1 LPASNNPFGNL
12 KLELKPGYQE
22 LVNVRRTVGNEF
34 IKISNFTIN
43 TIMKNISTA
52 FSVYFQQIGLEQQR
66 HQERKVQHGAREK
79 TFYKVISQVQK
90 VFRKGME
97 GKFKIDI
104 FSELARFVNEE
115 ITHRGFLKIYGKGV
129 LPLRKVYISAEK

>member
-1 LPASNNPFGNL
+1 
-12 KLELKPGYQE
+12 
-22 LVNVRRTVGNEF
+22 
-34 IKISNFTIN
+34 
-43 TIMKNISTA
+43 M
-52 FSVYFQQIGLEQQR
+52 
-66 HQERKVQHGAREK
+66 
-79 TFYKVISQVQK
+79 QK